1 MNRMMLAAAAIA
13 AAAFAGGPALA
24 GEAVCYNTDEGE
36 YDCWFEPEGSD
47 GSFTISADGY
57 TTYYVSI
64 SEPGVA
70 FANATFPGADRGVML
85 PGPYYRER
93 EQPACWRNPDTSH
106 EICAW

>member
-1 MNRMMLAAAAIA
+1 VLQHRR
-13 AAAFAGGPALA
+13 
-24 GEAVCYNTDEGE
+24 
-36 YDCWFEPEGSD
+36 
-47 GSFTISADGY
+47 SADGY

-70 FANATFPGADRGVML
+70 FANATFPGAERGVML

>member
-1 MNRMMLAAAAIA
+1 MYRRILGATAFLGAALAAA
-13 AAAFAGGPALA
+13 PVLA
-24 GEAVCYNTDEGE
+24 GDAVCYNTDEGQ
-36 YDCWFEPEGSD
+36 YDCWFEPEGG

-57 TTYYVSI
+57 TTYYVDI

-70 FANATFPGADRGVML
+70 FVNATYPNADRGIML

-93 EQPACWRNPDTSH
+93 EQPACWRNPDTSD